1 MFMEKAL
8 PGSHVEEG
16 PRMQSARDQPA
27 RLSSEASTGAGS
39 SEGDEPTSVSE
50 QLLIMKKEID
60 LLQIEIAKPAIP
72 WYRQLPVLVS
82 VAALLLSL
90 TTTFYSERR
99 SSEQDLHNARV
110 ELRQLIFQIDETT
123 FSAVDIATR
132 YKNNPSAQ
140 LNAAS
145 SAVSRRIILVNQAA
159 DVVDEIGDK
168 VTATEY
174 LAVGHALASL
184 GTYDA
189 RVFDYY
195 QRGLTRPADVTTKT
209 ALYRSLA
216 EAYFGTDRPEEGRKT
231 FEGALSASA
240 EVPAVKVSNDAYT
253 QFHWATAELGA
264 GSCVNA
270 RQHFEAARQAY
281 DSIANSGGTVP
292 AAILEQL
299 KVFGQTLE
307 KRC

>member
-1 MFMEKAL
+1 
-8 PGSHVEEG
+8 
-16 PRMQSARDQPA
+16 MQSAPDQPA
-27 RLSSEASTGAGS
+27 RLSSKASTGAGS
-39 SEGDEPTSVSE
+39 GEVDKPTSVSE

-72 WYRQLPVLVS
+72 WYRQIPVLVS

-90 TTTFYSERR
+90 MTTFYSERR

-110 ELRQLIFQIDETT
+110 ELRQLIFQIDEAT
-123 FSAVDIATR
+123 FSTIDIATR

-140 LNAAS
+140 LNAAA
-145 SAVSRRIILVNQAA
+145 SAITRRIILVNQAA
-159 DVVDEIGDK
+159 DVVDELGDK

-174 LAVGHALASL
+174 LAVGNALVTL

-195 QRGLTRPADVTTKT
+195 RQGLTRPADLNTKT

-216 EAYFGTDRPEEGRKT
+216 QAYFGTDRPGEGRKA
-231 FEGALSASA
+231 FEGALSAPGG
-240 EVPAVKVSNDAYT
+240 VPAVNASNDAYT
-253 QFHWATAELGA
+253 QYSWASAELKA

-281 DSIANSGGTVP
+281 DSIANSGGNVS
-292 AAILEQL
+292 AGILEQL